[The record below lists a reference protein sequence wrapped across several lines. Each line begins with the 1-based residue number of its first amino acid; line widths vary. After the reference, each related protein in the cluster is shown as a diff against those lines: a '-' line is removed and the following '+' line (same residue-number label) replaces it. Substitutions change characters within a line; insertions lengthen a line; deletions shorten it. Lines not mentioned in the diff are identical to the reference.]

1 LLQPYFFQPIKQKI
15 QGIRMKKT
23 LLTLALLAAGSA
35 LAKAPLTVEHLNQF
49 NKLHDVVL
57 SPDGRFLVY
66 GQTNGGFSPADSSSD
81 LYLMDLSNLNK
92 VTRLTQSAGRE
103 SQLQWAAGGQSI
115 YFIANRSGTNQVWQ
129 LPLYGG
135 EALQVTDLPLPVEGF
150 KVSSDGKQIALAL
163 SVKPGCQNLQC
174 TLDAKTSD
182 AAKKDTAMAY
192 DQLMVRHWDSWLT
205 PYRSHLHVAALGKG
219 VVKDATNLMSEWNT
233 DIAGINEIAFTPDNA
248 NLVFSAKIPAEDQAW
263 HTNYD
268 IFKVPVAGGEKQNMT
283 AENPAWDAQPSFSAD
298 GRFMAYKAMSKPQ
311 AEADKFSLML
321 LDMVTGQRN
330 ELAPEFDRSIS
341 DYKFGPDNRTIYV
354 TTQDV
359 GQYAIYAINTSF
371 GDVRKVYGD
380 GTAGA
385 LNVASDKIVFTNH
398 KLDMPPEVFQL
409 STDGGSLTQLTDINA
424 DWRKDIQFG
433 DYEQFSFKG
442 ANDET
447 VYGYLVKPWDFDA
460 NKKYPMAFL
469 VHGGPQGSFGNM
481 FNERWNAQMYAAKGY
496 AVVMVD
502 FHGST
507 GYGQAF
513 TNSISRDWGGK
524 PLEDLKKGFDY
535 IMQAQP
541 WIDGSRA
548 CALGASYGGYMMN
561 WIAGNWPSGF
571 KCLVNHAGLYDMPSF
586 YGSTEELWFPEFD
599 LGGPVWQA
607 ESDYQK
613 FNPAALADKWQTPML
628 VIHGLKDYRV
638 PYAQGL
644 GAFTNLQRKGI
655 DSRLVIFPDENHW
668 ILNKDNR
675 VRWYNEVFQWL
686 DKYTKG

>member
-1 LLQPYFFQPIKQKI
+1 
-15 QGIRMKKT
+15 MKKT
-23 LLTLALLAAGSA
+23 LLTLALLAAASA
-35 LAKAPLTVEHLNQF
+35 QAKAPLTVEHLNQF
-49 NKLHDVVL
+49 NKLHDVAL
-57 SPDGRFLVY
+57 SPDGRFVAY
-66 GQTNGGFSPADSSSD
+66 GQSNGGFSPADTSSD

-103 SQLQWAAGGQSI
+103 SQLQWAADGRSI
-115 YFIANRSGTNQVWQ
+115 YFIASRSGTAQVWN

-135 EALQVTDLPLPVEGF
+135 EALQLTDLPLPVEGF
-150 KVSSDGKQIALAL
+150 KVSADGKQLALAL
-163 SVKPGCQNLQC
+163 AVKPGCQTLQC
-174 TLDAKTSD
+174 TVDAKAAD
-182 AAKKDTAMAY
+182 AAKKDTAMAF
-192 DQLMVRHWDSWLT
+192 DQLMVRHWDSWQT
-205 PYRSHLHVAALGKG
+205 PYRSHLHVASLTDG

-233 DIAGINEIAFTPDNA
+233 DIAGISEVAFTPDNQR
-248 NLVFSAKIPAEDQAW
+248 LVFSAKIPAADQAW

-268 IFKVPVAGGEKQNMT
+268 IFMVPVAGGEKQNLT
-283 AENPAWDAQPSFSAD
+283 AANPAWDAQPSFSND

-321 LDMVTGQRN
+321 LDMVTGQRK

-341 DYKFGPDNRTIYV
+341 DYKFGPDNRTVYV

-359 GQYAIYAINTSF
+359 GQYSIYAINTGF

-398 KLDMPPEVFQL
+398 KLDMPAEIFQL
-409 STDGGSLTQLTDINA
+409 NPDGSGLTQLTDINA
-424 DWRKDIQFG
+424 SWREQVQFG

-442 ANDET
+442 ANDDT
-447 VYGYLVKPWDFDA
+447 VYGYLVKPWNFDA
-460 NKKYPMAFL
+460 KKKYPMAFL

-507 GYGQAF
+507 GYGQEF
-513 TNSISRDWGGK
+513 TASISRDWGGK

-535 IMQAQP
+535 IVQAQP

-561 WIAGNWPSGF
+561 WIAGNWPTGF

-586 YGSTEELWFPEFD
+586 YGSTEELWFPEYD

>member
-1 LLQPYFFQPIKQKI
+1 
-15 QGIRMKKT
+15 MKKT
-23 LLTLALLAAGSA
+23 LLTLALLATGSA

-66 GQTNGGFSPADSSSD
+66 GQTNGGFSPADTSSD

-92 VTRLTQSAGRE
+92 LTRLTQSAGRE
-103 SQLQWAAGGQSI
+103 SQLQWANDGQSI

-135 EALQVTDLPLPVEGF
+135 EAMQITDLPLPVEGF
-150 KVSSDGKQIALAL
+150 KVSANNKHLALAL
-163 SVKPGCQNLQC
+163 SVKPGCQSLQC
-174 TLDAKTSD
+174 TLDAKAAD
-182 AAKKDTAMAY
+182 AAKKDTAMAF

-205 PYRSHLHVAALGKG
+205 PYRSHLHIAELGKG
-219 VVKDATNLMSEWNT
+219 TVKNATNLMSEWNT
-233 DIAGINEIAFTPDNA
+233 DIAGMNEVAFTPDNE

-268 IFKVPVAGGEKQNMT
+268 IFKVAVSGGEKQNMT
-283 AENPAWDAQPSFSAD
+283 AENPAWDAQPSFSND

-311 AEADKFSLML
+311 AEADKFSLVL

-359 GQYAIYAINTSF
+359 GQYSIYAINTSF

-409 STDGGSLTQLTDINA
+409 GTDGGSLTQLTDINA
-424 DWRKDIQFG
+424 NWRKEVQFG

-442 ANDET
+442 ANDAT
-447 VYGYLVKPWDFDA
+447 VYGYLVKPWNFDA
-460 NKKYPMAFL
+460 KKKYPMAFL

-513 TNSISRDWGGK
+513 TDSISRDWGGK
-524 PLEDLKKGFDY
+524 PLEDLRKGFDY
-535 IMQAQP
+535 IVQAQP
-541 WIDGSRA
+541 WIDANRA

-561 WIAGNWPSGF
+561 WIAGNWPTGF